1 MSAWML
7 ILSRPS
13 SSAKCGIS
21 QEMGR
26 MASRVAWGRMNRLP
40 PVVSSSTIFVT
51 VTSPICHFI
60 ARLRVCAD
68 MTGGE
73 HIGDERAARA
83 A

>member
-1 MSAWML
+1 ML
-7 ILSRPS
+7 ILRRPS
-13 SSAKCGIS
+13 ASAKCGIS

-60 ARLRVCAD
+60 VSSTRLCTCPA
-68 MTGGE
+68 
-73 HIGDERAARA
+73 
-83 A
+83 